1 MIRNYIE
8 RKAYEILE
16 ANWHSKAV
24 IVAQLVKEGRPSAE
38 IAAEVGGNKVILGV
52 LCLLAA
58 NHMKKTGV
66 RPVKPTSNNNDSLH
80 TFFDG

>member
-1 MIRNYIE
+1 MIRNFIE

-52 LCLLAA
+52 LSLLAA
-58 NHMKKTGV
+58 NHMKKNGIWL
-66 RPVKPTSNNNDSLH
+66 VKPPSHKDDSLH
-80 TFFDG
+80 TYFDN

>member
-52 LCLLAA
+52 LSLLAA
-58 NHMKKTGV
+58 NHMKKTGI
-66 RPVKPTSNNNDSLH
+66 RPAKAPSNNDDSLH
-80 TFFDG
+80 IFFDG